1 MKLFRVVLLLFVLFS
16 TLAASAQPGER
27 YSTSNSKAIKWYQEA
42 VQAYE
47 IGLKREALELID
59 SALDK
64 DPGFA
69 EAYLLRAQISADAKN
84 RAAAIDDL
92 TKVTELELEAFND
105 VYFYLGELLMREE
118 AYDKA
123 DAAFAALILKGSRN
137 KKVLDH
143 ARLMRASC
151 AFAQQAKRNPLPF
164 APKNLG
170 PGINTD
176 EPEYFPAI
184 TADGATLLFT
194 REVQDNRVRGGR
206 QEDFFV
212 SSMASET
219 WSEAKPLSEINT
231 SYNEGAPS
239 LSADG
244 QWLVF
249 TACESAGGDWG
260 PYQGFASCDL
270 FSSRLIGDQWSK
282 AVNLRQVNSYNWD
295 SQPSYS
301 SDGSTLYFVR
311 GKNKGRGVQ
320 EQDIYYSTLDEEQ
333 GWSKPQPIPGLVNTA
348 FEEES
353 VMIHPDGQTLYFSS
367 NGHPG
372 MGGLDIFYSKKQP
385 DGSWG
390 EPVNLGYPI
399 NTGGDENSLLVGPD
413 GRVAFFASD
422 KEGGYGGLD
431 LYSFELP
438 EHARPNPVS
447 FVNGEVFDAF
457 SFRKLEARFEL
468 IDLESGEQVI
478 TSYSN
483 PGNGQFLVVLPL
495 GRDYAL
501 NVTRP
506 GYLFHSQHFS
516 LKGVEAGDPF
526 FLEIPLEKI
535 EEGSSVVLK
544 NIFFDT
550 DRYDLKAASE
560 VELNKLLVFLE
571 TNPNLR
577 LEIGGHTDQVGS
589 EEENLLLSERR
600 AQAVVDYLV
609 SKGIADSRLKAVG
622 YGEGSPIASN
632 ETESG
637 RALNRRTEMK
647 VLGAR

>member
-1 MKLFRVVLLLFVLFS
+1 MKLLRIIFFFVVLFS
-16 TLAASAQPGER
+16 TVPASAQPGER

-47 IGLKREALELID
+47 MGLKREALELIE
-59 SALDK
+59 SALGK
-64 DPGFA
+64 DAAFA
-69 EAYLLRAQISADAKN
+69 EAYLLRAQISSDNKN
-84 RAAAIDDL
+84 RLAAIDDL
-92 TKVTELELEAFND
+92 TKVTELGLEAFND

-118 AYDKA
+118 AYENA
-123 DAAFAALILKGSRN
+123 DAAFAELILKGSRN
-137 KKVLDH
+137 KKTLDH

-151 AFAQQAKRNPLPF
+151 AFAQQAKQNPLPF
-164 APKNLG
+164 EPRNLG
-170 PGINTD
+170 PGINT
-176 EPEYFPAI
+176 EAPEYFPAI
-184 TADGATLLFT
+184 TADGATLLYT

-212 SSMASET
+212 SRKGPEG
-219 WSEAKPLSEINT
+219 WKEAEPLMEINT

-282 AVNLRQVNSYNWD
+282 PVNLRQVNSYNWD

-320 EQDIYYSTLDEEQ
+320 EQDIYFSTLDQEQ

-372 MGGLDIFYSKKQP
+372 MGGLDIFYSKKLP

-390 EPVNLGYPI
+390 QPVNLGYPI
-399 NTGGDENSLLVGPD
+399 NTGGDENSILVGPD
-413 GRVAFFASD
+413 GEIAYFASD

-457 SFRKLEARFEL
+457 SYKKLEARFEL
-468 IDLESGEQVI
+468 IDLESGEQI
-478 TSYSN
+478 MTSYSN

-516 LKGVEAGDPF
+516 LKGIEAGDPY

-544 NIFFDT
+544 NVFFDT

-560 VELNKLLVFLE
+560 VELNRLVTFLDS
-571 TNPNLR
+571 NPNLR

-589 EEENLLLSERR
+589 EAENLLLSERR
-600 AQAVVDYLV
+600 AQAVVSYLV
-609 SKGIADSRLKAVG
+609 SKGVSESRLKAVG
-622 YGEGSPIASN
+622 YGEGSPIADN
-632 ETESG
+632 ETEAG

-647 VLGAR
+647 VLGAK